1 LGRTLIMELLV
12 LDDEVRSVVMQQKDS
27 GTIKK
32 LAEKNGMVTF
42 RDHGISK
49 VLQGVTSIEEVLTNT
64 QVD

>member
-1 LGRTLIMELLV
+1 
-12 LDDEVRSVVMQQKDS
+12 MQQKDS